1 MKFNPEPASLKSFG
15 KSILERKSNIIGNLE
30 FDLDT
35 GQSYCNLGN
44 YYTDEWNSKR
54 HTYSF
59 ALALNLYT
67 DSLIQWEMAIG
78 SENLG
83 FIQNLRQKALDG
95 GYNNSEVSYF
105 IRYSWHHGWVFAK
118 NNIVEKNSSFQ
129 QSILNNSQKNEL
141 PIFEESVQYGD
152 YKSYNYPMPSI
163 KYNDYL
169 IGWKNTDELYGLLG
183 NDTLD
188 GQGGDDVLY
197 GGYGKDILL
206 GGAGNDV
213 LYGEQSNDSI
223 LGGAGNDYLDG
234 GLGLD
239 TMNGGEGNDTY
250 LIDNPKDVVID
261 GNGIETI
268 LIPVYMNFVLPN
280 NIERVRLTGNEDIS
294 ATGNSLNNTLTGN
307 EGENSLNGAIG
318 NDTLN
323 AGSGDDTLTGGSGKD
338 IMSGGVGS
346 DVFSFQSVTESDIV
360 NANAFDM
367 IKDFNLSEGDKINLS
382 AIDAKSGGTANDSFS
397 FYSSAPKTAGASSNG
412 AVWFSNGFLFAS
424 NDTDIQAEFKV
435 AMKGISNISA
445 SNIIL

>member
-1 MKFNPEPASLKSFG
+1 MKFNDTPSSLKTLGRTQIEKDCIFIEG
-15 KSILERKSNIIGNLE
+15 LAIDLKTGFIHIERSSAPNGGAAGFNVSKNIYE
-30 FDLDT
+30 
-35 GQSYCNLGN
+35 
-44 YYTDEWNSKR
+44 
-54 HTYSF
+54 
-59 ALALNLYT
+59 
-67 DSLIQWEMAIG
+67 DSLIEWERFIG
-78 SENLG
+78 TENLG
-83 FIQNLRQKALDG
+83 LIVKLRKIG
-95 GYNNSEVSYF
+95 IENNYYNN
-105 IRYSWHHGWVFAK
+105 YSNMEGMLTYRRLGDHSLAGDSPWSDDKNYAQDFTVFSLP
-118 NNIVEKNSSFQ
+118 NN
-129 QSILNNSQKNEL
+129 
-141 PIFEESVQYGD
+141 EESIQYGD
-152 YKSYNYPMPSI
+152 YI
-163 KYNDYL
+163 KNSVFSKNEIFYNDYL
-169 IGWKNTDELYGLLG
+169 SGWKNTDELYGLLG

-318 NDTLN
+318 NDTIN

>member
-1 MKFNPEPASLKSFG
+1 MKFNPEPESLKSLG
-15 KSILERKSNIIGNLE
+15 KSILERKSNIIGILQ
-30 FDLDT
+30 FDLNT

-44 YYTDEWNSKR
+44 YYTSELNNKMF
-54 HTYSF
+54 TYSLS
-59 ALALNLYT
+59 LALNLYT
-67 DSLIQWEMAIG
+67 DSPIQWEMAIG

-83 FIQNLRQKALDG
+83 FIQNLRQKALDE

-105 IRYSWHHGWVFAK
+105 IRYGWLEGWVFEK
-118 NNIVEKNSSFQ
+118 NNIDEKNSSFL

-141 PIFEESVQYGD
+141 PMFEESVQYGD
-152 YKSYNYPMPSI
+152 YKSYHNAYTSI
-163 KYNDYL
+163 NFNDYL
-169 IGWKNTDELYGLLG
+169 VGWKNTDELYGLLG

-188 GQGGDDVLY
+188 GQAGNDVLY

-206 GGAGNDV
+206 GGDGNDV
-213 LYGEQSNDSI
+213 LYGEQSNDSL
-223 LGGAGNDYLDG
+223 LGGAGNDYIEG

-261 GNGIETI
+261 GNGSDTI
-268 LIPVYMNFVLPN
+268 LIPVYMNFALPN
-280 NIERVRLTGNEDIS
+280 NIEGVRLTGNENIS

-318 NDTLN
+318 NDTIN

-338 IMSGGVGS
+338 IMSGGVGA
-346 DVFSFQSVTESDIV
+346 DVFSYQSVTESDII

-367 IKDFNLSEGDKINLS
+367 IKDFNLTEGDKINLS
-382 AIDAKSGGTANDSFS
+382 AIDAKSGGNANDSFS
-397 FYSSAPKTAGASSNG
+397 FYSAAPKTAGASSNG
-412 AVWFSNGFLFAS
+412 AVWFSNGFLYAS

-435 AMKGISNISA
+435 ALTGA
-445 SNIIL
+445 SNITASSIIL

>member
-1 MKFNPEPASLKSFG
+1 MKFNDAPSSLKTLG
-15 KSILERKSNIIGNLE
+15 KTHIEKKCIFIEGLAIDLKTGFIHIERSSEPNGGAAGFNVSKNIYE
-30 FDLDT
+30 
-35 GQSYCNLGN
+35 
-44 YYTDEWNSKR
+44 
-54 HTYSF
+54 
-59 ALALNLYT
+59 
-67 DSLIQWEMAIG
+67 DSLIEWERFIG
-78 SENLG
+78 TENLG
-83 FIQNLRQKALDG
+83 LIAKLRKIGIENNYYNNYSNMEGLLTYRRVMSGSLDG
-95 GYNNSEVSYF
+95 DSPWNDYKNYAQDFTVFSLPNN
-105 IRYSWHHGWVFAK
+105 
-118 NNIVEKNSSFQ
+118 
-129 QSILNNSQKNEL
+129 
-141 PIFEESVQYGD
+141 EESIQYGD
-152 YKSYNYPMPSI
+152 LI
-163 KYNDYL
+163 KNSVFSKNEIFYNDYL
-169 IGWKNTDELYGLLG
+169 SGWKNTDELYGLLG

-206 GGAGNDV
+206 GGDGTDV

-223 LGGAGNDYLDG
+223 VGGAGNDYLDG

-250 LIDNPKDVVID
+250 LIDNPKDLVID

-318 NDTLN
+318 NDVIN
-323 AGSGDDTLTGGSGKD
+323 AGTGDDTLTGGSGKD
-338 IMSGGVGS
+338 IMSGGVGA
-346 DVFSFQSVTESDIV
+346 DVFSYQSVTESDLI

-367 IKDFNLSEGDKINLS
+367 IKDFNLSEGDKIDLS
-382 AIDAKSGGTANDSFS
+382 AMDAKSGGTANDMFS

-435 AMKGISNISA
+435 AMNGVSSINA